1 MKKRRNL
8 LLSLSGG
15 LALFFL
21 FFGAGVLWFGGTG
34 QFLAFVNGKPLYLS
48 PRHIDLGAHE
58 AGTET
63 TAIFKMTNLA
73 SREISIVGA
82 RTGCDCT
89 LPEDM
94 PIAIPPGKTVDLEIG
109 VRLPRFESSYDQTV
123 IFMVAEPNRLG
134 MHPVR
139 ITATIPN
146 PLPRPVAEP
155 SPEVSDTEPTE
166 DQPPQE

>member
-1 MKKRRNL
+1 MKKHRNL
-8 LLSLSGG
+8 LLSIFGG
-15 LALFFL
+15 AALFSLL
-21 FFGAGVLWFGGTG
+21 FGIGVLWFGGTG
-34 QFLAFVNGKPLYLS
+34 QFLAFVNGQPLYLS
-48 PRHIDLGAHE
+48 PRQIDLGPRE

-89 LPEDM
+89 LPEEL
-94 PIAIPPGKTVDLEIG
+94 PIIIPPGKTVDLNVG

-123 IFMVAEPNRLG
+123 VFMVAEPSRLG
-134 MHPVR
+134 MHAVR
-139 ITATIPN
+139 ITATIPH